1 MMQASDE
8 DDYKKLAKVMQYL
21 HGSCKL
27 TLTIE
32 LGEPAWVESSYA
44 ILNAI
49 KKLRGIF
56 MTLAEGAT
64 YSASSNQK

>member
-1 MMQASDE
+1 MIIRNF
-8 DDYKKLAKVMQYL
+8 AKVMQYL
-21 HGSCKL
+21 RGSCKL

-32 LGEPAWVESSYA
+32 LGEPAWVDSSDA

-49 KKLRGIF
+49 KKLCGIF
-56 MTLAEGAT
+56 MKLAEGAT